1 MRTLGAAPGQG
12 AVFGAWPTR
21 PPERGRAMKAL
32 QFQPLQ
38 SLAGKRA
45 LITAG
50 ASGLGLQMAQ
60 AFMAAGARVMVCDA
74 DANTLI
80 ELAADCPGLATAVA
94 DVSDEAEV
102 ARLFKSVDQC
112 LGGLDVLVNT
122 AGAAGPACGVGAI
135 TLAEWN
141 RALVL
146 KLTSQFLCVRE
157 ALPRLRKSRQLL
169 QSRRVHGGP
178 CILNLST
185 ATGLH
190 GAPGWAAHTAFKWAV
205 VGFTKTLA
213 VELGPD
219 GIRVNAIL
227 PASLPGGRSVN
238 GASPLTSSPL
248 RQQVNSED
256 VARTAVFAASDRAA
270 GITGQS
276 LLVGGVGLVL
286 S

>member
-1 MRTLGAAPGQG
+1 
-12 AVFGAWPTR
+12 
-21 PPERGRAMKAL
+21 MKAR
-32 QFQPLQ
+32 QFQPAQALV
-38 SLAGKRA
+38 GKRA

-60 AFMAAGARVMVCDA
+60 AFMAAGARVMVCDL

-80 ELAADCPGLATAVA
+80 GLAADCPGLATALA
-94 DVSDEAEV
+94 DVTDEADV

-122 AGAAGPACGVGAI
+122 AGVAGPPCGVGAI

-141 RALVL
+141 RSLVL

-157 ALPRLRKSRQLL
+157 ALPRLRMAQQL
-169 QSRRVHGGP
+169 QRSRRAHGGP

-185 ATGLH
+185 STGQH
-190 GAPGWAAHTAFKWAV
+190 GAPGWAAHAAFKWAV

-213 VELGPD
+213 VELGPE

-227 PASLPGGRSVN
+227 PASLPGAGSIADR
-238 GASPLTSSPL
+238 SPLTSSPL
-248 RQQVNSED
+248 RRQAD
-256 VARTAVFAASDRAA
+256 PMDLARTAVFAASDRAA

-276 LLVGGVGLVL
+276 LLVGGWGRVL